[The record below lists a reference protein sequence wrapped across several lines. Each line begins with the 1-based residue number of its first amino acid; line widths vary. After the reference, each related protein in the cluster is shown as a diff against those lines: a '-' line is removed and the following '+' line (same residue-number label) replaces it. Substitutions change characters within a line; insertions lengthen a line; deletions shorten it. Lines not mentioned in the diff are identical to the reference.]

1 MTTPNKEFKM
11 TVIRYSNSFYLRSKD
26 GNVHSTRYRTKDE
39 ASIAAKKM
47 ALGLIFFAPI
57 STQIKKMDTT
67 NHA

>member
-1 MTTPNKEFKM
+1 MTTNQGQRM
-11 TVIRYSNSFYLRSKD
+11 TVIKFSNAFFLRSKD
-26 GNVHSTRYRTKDE
+26 GDVHSTRYRTKDE

-57 STQIKKMDTT
+57 SAQIKKMDTT

>member
-1 MTTPNKEFKM
+1 MTTTTGIKM
-11 TVIRYSNSFYLRSKD
+11 TVIKYANSYHLRSKD